1 MKRRDSS
8 RETEALEYARS
19 HAPEVE
25 MARATA
31 RSAARWSMF
40 RKVRL
45 ILRVIYLVVCVAMLA
60 FAWKYIQ
67 QYIGMI
73 EDAGKPL

>member
-1 MKRRDSS
+1 MKRRDLS
-8 RETEALEYARS
+8 REPEPLEYARP
-19 HAPEVE
+19 HGHEDE
-25 MARATA
+25 MTRAAA

-45 ILRVIYLVVCVAMLA
+45 ILRVIYLVVCLGLLV

-67 QYIGMI
+67 QYIGI
-73 EDAGKPL
+73 LEDAGKPL